1 MHYKW
6 VIGPKPCE
14 NQKSF
19 LPSAEWKWLKDDELE
34 LQLERLQHEVND
46 IDESDDGINCFLN
59 AFLSRNETENYI
71 GLGCGIDIILTSLKP
86 PLPPQTKPSNQR
98 PHIELLSL
106 PCSTKT
112 AGCAVMY
119 DN

>member
-86 PLPPQTKPSNQR
+86 PLPPPNQAKQ
-98 PHIELLSL
+98 S
-106 PCSTKT
+106 KT
-112 AGCAVMY
+112 SH
-119 DN
+119 